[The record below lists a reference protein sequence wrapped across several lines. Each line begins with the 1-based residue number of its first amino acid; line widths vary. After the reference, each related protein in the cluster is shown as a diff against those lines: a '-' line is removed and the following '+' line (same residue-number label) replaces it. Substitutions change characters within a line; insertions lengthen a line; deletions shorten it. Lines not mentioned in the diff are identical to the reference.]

1 MTDVEKQKQM
11 EQIKQSEDGM
21 RQTVLLIKIGLMV
34 FLTFACCTVFF
45 FLVLRYKGVA
55 DTWHL
60 ITGALQPIIIGLGL
74 AYLLNPVMKF
84 QERHWLPFLKKK
96 MKSEK
101 SAAKVARGLSIA
113 GAILFLLVILVL
125 LIAAIVPS
133 VVSSVTGLVEALPGN
148 VESLIHM
155 VKSGKL
161 GAYGVTDTISDMLT
175 KLTDQVENWATK
187 DLLPQMQ
194 QYLLQITS
202 GVITMVKSILNFII
216 GIIVVVYVLSIK
228 ESLVGQSK
236 KIVYAIFKPK
246 HGNII
251 IEVFHKADE
260 VFGGFIIGK
269 IIDSAIIGVIC
280 YFGCLILHIPDTI
293 LGAVIIGVT
302 NVIPVFGPFIGAIP
316 SLLLVVIQS
325 PLHALYLL
333 IFIIILQQVDG
344 NIIGPKILGD
354 STGLSAFWVM
364 FSILIGGGLFGF
376 LGMLLGVPVF
386 AMIYYIIR
394 RLVNHS
400 IRKKNLTTVTEA
412 YVEAA
417 GVDEATSAII
427 YYGEKQKKKRTLKD
441 SGKKDETKKNQ

>member
-1 MTDVEKQKQM
+1 MTDTEKRQQM
-11 EQIKQSEDGM
+11 KKLKQSEEGM
-21 RQTVLLIKIGLMV
+21 RQTLLLMKIGLMV
-34 FLTFACCTVFF
+34 FLTFACCILFF
-45 FLVLRYKGVA
+45 FIVFRYKGVA

-60 ITGALQPIIIGLGL
+60 ITGVLQPIIIGLGL
-74 AYLLNPVMKF
+74 AYLLNPIMKF
-84 QERHWLPFLKKK
+84 QERRWYPFLCKK

-101 SAAKVARGLSIA
+101 SAAKVARGLAIG

-133 VVSSVTGLVEALPGN
+133 VVSSITGLVETLPSN
-148 VESLIHM
+148 VEHLIDM
-155 VKSGKL
+155 IQSGKL
-161 GAYGVTDTISDMLT
+161 GSYEVTGTISDMLT
-175 KLTDQVENWATK
+175 RLTDFVENWATK
-187 DLLPQMQ
+187 DLLPQIQ
-194 QYLLQITS
+194 TYLLQITS
-202 GVITMVKSILNFII
+202 GMITMIKSILNFII

-236 KIVYAIFKPK
+236 KIVYAIFRPK
-246 HGNII
+246 YGNII
-251 IEVFHKADE
+251 VEVFHKADE

-280 YFGCLILHIPDTI
+280 YFGCLILRIPDPI
-293 LGAVIIGVT
+293 LVAVIIGVT

-344 NIIGPKILGD
+344 NIIGPKILGN

-364 FSILIGGGLFGF
+364 FAILIGGGLFGF
-376 LGMLLGVPVF
+376 LGMLFGVPVF

-400 IRKKNLTTVTEA
+400 IRKKNLTTVTDA
-412 YVEAA
+412 YVDAR
-417 GVDEATSAII
+417 GVDEATGTIL
-427 YYGEKQKKKRTLKD
+427 YYEEKQKKKRIRKE
-441 SGKKDETKKNQ
+441 SAKKDETTEK

>member
-161 GAYGVTDTISDMLT
+161 GAYGVTDTISDML
-175 KLTDQVENWATK
+175 V
-187 DLLPQMQ
+187 
-194 QYLLQITS
+194 S
-202 GVITMVKSILNFII
+202 
-216 GIIVVVYVLSIK
+216 
-228 ESLVGQSK
+228 
-236 KIVYAIFKPK
+236 
-246 HGNII
+246 
-251 IEVFHKADE
+251 
-260 VFGGFIIGK
+260 
-269 IIDSAIIGVIC
+269 
-280 YFGCLILHIPDTI
+280 
-293 LGAVIIGVT
+293 VT
-302 NVIPVFGPFIGAIP
+302 P
-316 SLLLVVIQS
+316 
-325 PLHALYLL
+325 
-333 IFIIILQQVDG
+333 
-344 NIIGPKILGD
+344 
-354 STGLSAFWVM
+354 
-364 FSILIGGGLFGF
+364 
-376 LGMLLGVPVF
+376 
-386 AMIYYIIR
+386 
-394 RLVNHS
+394 
-400 IRKKNLTTVTEA
+400 
-412 YVEAA
+412 
-417 GVDEATSAII
+417 
-427 YYGEKQKKKRTLKD
+427 
-441 SGKKDETKKNQ
+441 

>member
-236 KIVYAIFKPK
+236 KM
-246 HGNII
+246 
-251 IEVFHKADE
+251 E
-260 VFGGFIIGK
+260 
-269 IIDSAIIGVIC
+269 
-280 YFGCLILHIPDTI
+280 T
-293 LGAVIIGVT
+293 
-302 NVIPVFGPFIGAIP
+302 
-316 SLLLVVIQS
+316 LLSKFSTRQMKYLVVS
-325 PLHALYLL
+325 SLE
-333 IFIIILQQVDG
+333 
-344 NIIGPKILGD
+344 
-354 STGLSAFWVM
+354 
-364 FSILIGGGLFGF
+364 
-376 LGMLLGVPVF
+376 
-386 AMIYYIIR
+386 
-394 RLVNHS
+394 RL
-400 IRKKNLTTVTEA
+400 
-412 YVEAA
+412 
-417 GVDEATSAII
+417 
-427 YYGEKQKKKRTLKD
+427 
-441 SGKKDETKKNQ
+441 

>member
-21 RQTVLLIKIGLMV
+21 RQTVLLVKIGLMV

-84 QERHWLPFLKKK
+84 QERRWLPFLKKK

-148 VESLIHM
+148 VESLIRM

-175 KLTDQVENWATK
+175 KLTDYVENWATK

-293 LGAVIIGVT
+293 LVAVIIGVT
-302 NVIPVFGPFIGAIP
+302 NVIPVFGPFIGAVP

-417 GVDEATSAII
+417 GVNEATGAII